1 MKITGVKTYVL
12 EGLLGD
18 QAFGWSLWVTDRR
31 QSALCVVT
39 TDEGIEGAVSYT
51 HLTLPTIYSV

>member
-31 QSALCVVT
+31 QTAICVIT
-39 TDEGIEGAVSYT
+39 TDEGIEGVGEAFSSAG
-51 HLTLPTIYSV
+51 HQL